1 MAQILRDK
9 CYEICQC
16 SFFEE
21 LSPYIKHGLDKYI
34 KEFKASQQ
42 LPMDD
47 ECEASP
53 KLTSIIENDSNIETK
68 SFPKASDNSNVKL
81 SGVISKNNNILDY
94 STPDKEGVA
103 KCKTRKRGLS
113 NANDKIKECNVS
125 PKLTM
130 ISDTGSNSGTKDI
143 FKVSDNSNVKVTGVI
158 LEKNNILDYDTLD
171 KTSYAKSKARKRGLS
186 NADDKIK
193 ECNVSPNLTMIS
205 DTGSN
210 SGTKGI
216 FKVSERLLRIERN
229 YEESVHSLLQY
240 GDIRDYENDNSS
252 LDDTLEYCVDN
263 TQVSSNLNQ

>member
-1 MAQILRDK
+1 MIRLSEQDELAESTSETECNKVTTHAAFDEVILTVLRDVEKVWQNCFQFNEEESICYRMAQILRDK
-9 CYEICQC
+9 CYKICQY

-34 KEFKASQQ
+34 KECKASQQ

-53 KLTSIIENDSNIETK
+53 KLTAIVENDSNIGTK
-68 SFPKASDNSNVKL
+68 SFSKASDNSNVKL
-81 SGVISKNNNILDY
+81 SGAIPEKNNTLDY
-94 STPDKEGVA
+94 DTLDKKSVA

-143 FKVSDNSNVKVTGVI
+143 FKVSD
-158 LEKNNILDYDTLD
+158 
-171 KTSYAKSKARKRGLS
+171 
-186 NADDKIK
+186 
-193 ECNVSPNLTMIS
+193 
-205 DTGSN
+205 
-210 SGTKGI
+210 
-216 FKVSERLLRIERN
+216 RLLRVEIN